1 MKIKLTIAA
10 ILISLSIFGQTELLP
25 TIAWRTY
32 VSNVVM
38 LTDSTYQFDVM
49 PLDWNEKGAA
59 SYIPVAADTT
69 QTYTAAISQTD
80 FTLTYEPNFVYLVSV
95 NGIVTDG
102 YTVSTTT
109 LTITDQIY
117 ENDRIKVTYKY

>member
-49 PLDWNEKGAA
+49 PLDWNE
-59 SYIPVAADTT
+59 PVAADTT

-117 ENDRIKVTYKY
+117 ENDRIKITYKY